1 MDIAILLP
9 CKNEEHNI
17 IKVINDWKKAIP
29 EATIYV
35 CDNNSTDN
43 SFELA
48 QSTGVKVFI
57 ETIAG
62 KGAAIKKLLN
72 EISADVY
79 IMCDADDTY
88 PATREI
94 LVPILN
100 GYDLVVGNRL
110 SKTGEVGKINIIKK
124 FGNNIFSRLCKK
136 LLKSN
141 IEDPLSGL
149 RAFTKQFLQGLELS
163 NGFEIEMEMNAH
175 ASKGYVA
182 KNIPIIYKGR
192 DEDKSKISI
201 FKDGYK
207 ILKTLFKC
215 KRNNKRLLSI
225 EYINGACI
233 DSDDIYSKCYTLYK
247 DGMLKCLTSYCVSDS
262 IIQTHLTVKKISNAD
277 IKYILSNF
285 KDFDKK
291 QIPLEETWQ
300 VIYKNKTYPLT
311 NVIIKSI
318 IE

>member
-43 SFELA
+43 SFKLA
-48 QSTGVKVFI
+48 QSTEAKVFI

-94 LVPILN
+94 LMPILE

-124 FGNNIFSRLCKK
+124 FGNHAFSKLCKK
-136 LLKSN
+136 ILKSN

-175 ASKGYVA
+175 ASKGYAV
-182 KNIPIIYKGR
+182 KNIPIVYKGR
-192 DEDKSKISI
+192 TEDKSKVSI

-207 ILKTLFKC
+207 ILKTLFRC
-215 KRNNKRLLSI
+215 KRNNKLLLAI
-225 EYINGACI
+225 EYINNDCI
-233 DSDDIYSKCYTLYK
+233 GSDDIYSKHYTLYK
-247 DGMLKCLTSYCVSDS
+247 DGILKCLTSHCVANND
-262 IIQTHLTVKKISNAD
+262 IQTLRTVKKISNVD
-277 IKYILSNF
+277 VEYILRNF
-285 KDFDKK
+285 KNFDKK
-291 QIPLEETWQ
+291 QIPLEETWR